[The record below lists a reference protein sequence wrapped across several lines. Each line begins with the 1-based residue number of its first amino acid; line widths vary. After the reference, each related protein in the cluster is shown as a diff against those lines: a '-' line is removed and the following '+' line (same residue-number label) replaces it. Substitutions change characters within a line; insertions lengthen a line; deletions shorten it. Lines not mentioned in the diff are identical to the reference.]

1 MLFQFLIMDSKT
13 VGSGFK
19 SLCPCQNRKFACKM
33 ADFRFFVAQKF
44 GVWFSASCKNASEPT
59 VLTKRSPSDAVIFWD
74 HGSFRATPHNGQGD
88 LARDFNPAESSGNA
102 GILCVFPY
110 VPLNEKSTSCPLQGV
125 HLHFQVSFC
134 IPISVIF
141 KNGHWGYLYA
151 I

>member
-1 MLFQFLIMDSKT
+1 MLLSFGTMDRLGQHRIM
-13 VGSGFK
+13 V
-19 SLCPCQNRKFACKM
+19 
-33 ADFRFFVAQKF
+33 
-44 GVWFSASCKNASEPT
+44 
-59 VLTKRSPSDAVIFWD
+59 
-74 HGSFRATPHNGQGD
+74 QGD
-88 LARDFNPAESSGNA
+88 LARDFDPAESSGNA

-151 I
+151 ISHI